1 MVVIG
6 AALRECLRIG
16 LVGAGT
22 EGPRLLS
29 VPGDALAPQV
39 AEVGRERCATRA
51 VADDARFDDGVAR
64 AR

>member
-39 AEVGRERCATRA
+39 GEMRRERRAAHA
-51 VADDARFDDGVAR
+51 VADDARLEDGAAR
-64 AR
+64 A